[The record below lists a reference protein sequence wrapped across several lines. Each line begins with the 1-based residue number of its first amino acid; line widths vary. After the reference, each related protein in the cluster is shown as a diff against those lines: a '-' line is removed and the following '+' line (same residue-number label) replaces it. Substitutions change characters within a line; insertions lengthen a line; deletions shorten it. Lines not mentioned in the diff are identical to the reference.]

1 MMSNGLQGLMSRQ
14 IPGQWSGGMSGG
26 RAGQWTGGMSPATYW

>member
-1 MMSNGLQGLMSRQ
+1 MSNGLQGQMSRQ
-14 IPGQWSGGMSGG
+14 IQGGISGG